1 MPIQSLNEL
10 HTTARIAVVLSPPG
24 DLILRLRRLLSAA
37 VAALA
42 VSAVSAAAA
51 PMVVMYGTADTNRKI
66 IKPGAP
72 DALPVDGRLFVVEP
86 NAGHLFAGDAD
97 KPYRLHHVMT
107 KDLLAKGNDAAM
119 AAHLKAQIDSPVCQF
134 TGYTVDCGSG
144 MVFVDEIDWRWAEKA
159 PNLNTP
165 AWRGRTSRSQPK
177 RKFPNYVPKARE
189 GHPGVELSQAMET
202 LAATPHPAGGSYADR
217 VHFFIAPGVVT
228 SIGVGRGK
236 YHNLGR
242 DGRPHFRSHEGMR
255 RALQLAGGVWLEMY
269 HYDHSGRGRY
279 PFNTYEWQTYP
290 WRFSQ
295 YLTGIGVGRPDQA
308 MVQKLRFI
316 ISNGKP
322 KAKGGAPAVC
332 RSKTS
337 AAMDCVFTLAN
348 SVKNRQVLMNGI
360 GQYRMEGD
368 EARFRQHV
376 KRLFFPELP

>member
-1 MPIQSLNEL
+1 MRFSRVL
-10 HTTARIAVVLSPPG
+10 TAAVATLA
-24 DLILRLRRLLSAA
+24 LSAA
-37 VAALA
+37 AA
-42 VSAVSAAAA
+42 SAA
-51 PMVVMYGTADTNRKI
+51 PMVVMYGTKETNHRI

-72 DALPVDGRLFVVEP
+72 DALPVDGRLHVVEP
-86 NAGHLFAGDAD
+86 NSGHLFAGDAD

-107 KDLLAKGNDAAM
+107 KDLIKLRTRDAM
-119 AAHLKAQIDSPVCQF
+119 AAHLKAQIDSPLCRF
-134 TGYTVDCGSG
+134 PSYTVACESG

-165 AWRGRTSRSQPK
+165 AWRGRTSKSQPK
-177 RKFPNYVPKARE
+177 RKFPNYVPKARN
-189 GHPGVELSQAMET
+189 GHPGVELSRAMEI
-202 LAATPHPAGGSYADR
+202 LAATPHPAGGTYAER

-242 DGRPHFRSHEGMR
+242 DGRPHFRSHEGVR
-255 RALQLAGGVWLEMY
+255 TALQLAGGVWLEMY

-295 YLTGIGVGRPDQA
+295 YLTGIGTGTPDPA
-308 MVQKLRFI
+308 MTAKLRFI

-332 RSKTS
+332 RSKTTGN
-337 AAMDCVFTLAN
+337 MDCVFTLA
-348 SVKNRQVLMNGI
+348 STAKNLPILMNGI

-368 EARFRQHV
+368 EAGFRAHV
-376 KRLFFPELP
+376 KRIFFPELP